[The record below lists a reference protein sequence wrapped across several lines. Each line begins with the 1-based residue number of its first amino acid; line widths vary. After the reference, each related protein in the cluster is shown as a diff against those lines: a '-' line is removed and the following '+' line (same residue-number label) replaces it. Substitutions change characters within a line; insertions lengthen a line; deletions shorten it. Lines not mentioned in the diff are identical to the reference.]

1 MNDAIEHFHIIE
13 DIEGEARLFSKMAIY
28 YYCVR
33 NCTKAQNFNHRAHSL
48 ALRCNSPVVQ
58 LEGLTGLAIIEIREG
73 NWSEALQLAYET
85 RRIAAAAGNVMD
97 ELVGTISQARCYMGL
112 GDYKHA
118 MQLVKEGKALIFRLG
133 IQGGDSEIT
142 LINFE
147 AELYRYKTKMLSHQT
162 SPLLVPVDYGF
173 TLVNI
178 VYLDLVM
185 GTSTESVSVNL
196 QAAAAAFRS
205 VHYPRGIEICELHT
219 ADLKLREGNKT
230 SACTQYVRT
239 FTGAYGMDDELTCHC
254 LATLADFGNPVHAAS
269 EVARW
274 AIVFLAYTM
283 HKSSRS
289 MLVVH
294 QALRCFG
301 DVLAQ
306 ESMDDEALNV
316 LTVALEG
323 FTWMDVHQSRADCMQ
338 TMGDVHLRCGETLK
352 ACTFWTEARQLFE
365 RSSQAK
371 AVSKI
376 DSRLAKL
383 TQQHKASLEQLSK
396 LPAIPLQHS
405 LAPLKK

>member
-1 MNDAIEHFHIIE
+1 MV
-13 DIEGEARLFSKMAIY
+13 K
-28 YYCVR
+28 
-33 NCTKAQNFNHRAHSL
+33 
-48 ALRCNSPVVQ
+48 
-58 LEGLTGLAIIEIREG
+58 LEGLTGLALIEIREG
-73 NWSEALQLAYET
+73 NWSDALQLANET

-97 ELVGTISQARCYMGL
+97 ELTGIKCQARCYMGL
-112 GDYKHA
+112 GDFKHA
-118 MQLVKEGKALIFRLG
+118 MQFVKEGKALIARLG
-133 IQGGDSEIT
+133 IQGGESEIT

-147 AELYRYKTKMLSHQT
+147 AELYRYKTEYTEARHIQSVILHQT

-205 VHYPRGIEICELHT
+205 AHYPRGIEICELHT
-219 ADLKLREGNKT
+219 ADLKLREGDQT
-230 SACTQYVRT
+230 SACTQYEQA
-239 FTGAYGMDDELTCHC
+239 FTGAYGTDHELTCHC
-254 LATLADFGNPVHAAS
+254 LATLADSGNPVHAAS

-306 ESMDDEALNV
+306 ESMDDEALNI

-323 FTWMDVHQSRADCMQ
+323 FTWMDVHQSRADCMK
-338 TMGDVHLRCGETLK
+338 TMGDVHLRRGETLK
-352 ACTFWTEARQLFE
+352 ACTFWKEARPLFE
-365 RSSQAK
+365 RSLQAT

-383 TQQHKASLEQLSK
+383 TQQHEASLEQLSE
-396 LPAIPLQHS
+396 LPAIPLQQS
-405 LAPLKK
+405 LVGLKK